1 MKWLEEQFDVVVIDS
16 PPLQLVSDPLL
27 LSQFAHSVIY
37 VVKAD
42 ATPYQVAL
50 GGLERLRDVKAHVLG
65 IIINQID
72 REKADRYYGYG
83 KYSAYG
89 YGKKY
94 GARRGYANYAPY
106 AGYSSKK
113 A

>member
-1 MKWLEEQFDVVVIDS
+1 MKWLEESFDVVIIDS
-16 PPLQLVSDPLL
+16 PPLQLVSDPLI

-42 ATPYQVAL
+42 STPYQIAL
-50 GGLERLRDVKAHVLG
+50 GGLERLREAKAHILG
-65 IIINQID
+65 VIINQID

-83 KYSAYG
+83 KNSAYG
-89 YGKKY
+89 YGKSNSY
-94 GARRGYANYAPY
+94 SS
-106 AGYSSKK
+106 GYSSKR

>member
-1 MKWLEEQFDVVVIDS
+1 
-16 PPLQLVSDPLL
+16 
-27 LSQFAHSVIY
+27 
-37 VVKAD
+37 
-42 ATPYQVAL
+42 VAL
-50 GGLERLRDVKAHVLG
+50 GGLERLRDAKAHVLG

>member
-1 MKWLEEQFDVVVIDS
+1 VKPRRTFLGVVV
-16 PPLQLVSDPLL
+16 
-27 LSQFAHSVIY
+27 
-37 VVKAD
+37 
-42 ATPYQVAL
+42 
-50 GGLERLRDVKAHVLG
+50 
-65 IIINQID
+65 NQID

-94 GARRGYANYAPY
+94 GGYGG
-106 AGYSSKK
+106 GYSSKP

>member
-1 MKWLEEQFDVVVIDS
+1 
-16 PPLQLVSDPLL
+16 
-27 LSQFAHSVIY
+27 VIY

-42 ATPYQVAL
+42 STPYQVAL
-50 GGLERLRDVKAHVLG
+50 GGLERLREAKAHILG
-65 IIINQID
+65 VIINQID

-94 GARRGYANYAPY
+94 SYSS
-106 AGYSSKK
+106 GYSSNR

>member
-1 MKWLEEQFDVVVIDS
+1 MV
-16 PPLQLVSDPLL
+16 
-27 LSQFAHSVIY
+27 Y

-42 ATPYQVAL
+42 STPYQVAA
-50 GGLERLRDVKAHVLG
+50 GGLARLREANAHVLG
-65 IIINQID
+65 VIINQID

-94 GARRGYANYAPY
+94 SYSS
-106 AGYSSKK
+106 GYSSKP

>member
-1 MKWLEEQFDVVVIDS
+1 M
-16 PPLQLVSDPLL
+16 
-27 LSQFAHSVIY
+27 
-37 VVKAD
+37 
-42 ATPYQVAL
+42 L
-50 GGLERLRDVKAHVLG
+50 GV
-65 IIINQID
+65 IINQID

-94 GARRGYANYAPY
+94 SYSS
-106 AGYSSKK
+106 GYSSHR